1 MKEVDITIVGGGVV
15 GNLLALQLA
24 QSTSLSVALIEAQA
38 YSTRQ
43 HPGFDS
49 RVIALSAQSVE
60 VLNRC
65 HVPLHQLL
73 RAPIDTIQVSD
84 QGGLGWVEL
93 SAADH
98 GLPAFGQV
106 VSLQQ
111 LGEALHAQVRKT
123 HVQCIIPAKPVDIV
137 RQQNDVHIQLDDSTA
152 ITTRLLVLADGGRS
166 PLASSLGFKVQHTPY
181 PQMAITLNLTTQRA
195 HQGKAYE
202 RFTPYGP
209 LAFLPFAHTAEQR
222 GAAANSYSVVWCVS
236 EVDCERLLSFPD
248 SVFRKALQQA
258 FGWRQGEITHV
269 GERQCYPLG
278 LTQLD
283 RCFQHRVVAVGN
295 AAQTLH
301 PIAGQG
307 FNLGLRDVTV
317 LADHLATCQDPGAF
331 AVLDSYAQQRE
342 SDKRTSIFLTD
353 GLLRLFSNKMAPL
366 TLSRNIGLS
375 LMALCPS
382 LQKTFVLH
390 TTGRSQQYEESHYDG

>member
-1 MKEVDITIVGGGVV
+1 MKNVDITIIGGGVV

-24 QSTSLSVALIEAQA
+24 QRTGLSVVLVEAHA
-38 YSTRQ
+38 YATSK

-49 RVIALSAQSVE
+49 RVIALSAHSVD

-65 HVPLHQLL
+65 QVPLQQLL
-73 RAPIDTIQVSD
+73 QAPINTIQVSD
-84 QGGLGWVEL
+84 QGGMGWVEL

-98 GLPAFGQV
+98 GLAAFGQV

-111 LGEALHAQVRKT
+111 LGEALHACVQKT
-123 HVQCIIPAKPVDIV
+123 RVHCVVPAQPVEIV
-137 RQQNDVHIQLDDSTA
+137 RHQDEVHIQLDNGTA
-152 ITTRLLVLADGGRS
+152 LTTRLLVLADGGRS
-166 PLASSLGFKVQHTPY
+166 PLAPALGFKVHHTPY
-181 PQMAITLNLTTQRA
+181 AQVAITLNLTTQRA

-222 GAAANSYSVVWCVS
+222 GAVANSYSVVWCVS
-236 EVDCERLLSFPD
+236 EVDCERLLSLPD
-248 SVFRKALQQA
+248 RSFVKNLQQA
-258 FGWRQGEITHV
+258 FGWRQGEITYV
-269 GERQCYPLG
+269 GERQSYPLG

-317 LADHLATCQDPGAF
+317 LADHLAACKDPGAF
-331 AVLDSYAQQRE
+331 AVLDAYAMRRDT
-342 SDKRTSIFLTD
+342 DKRVTTMLTD
-353 GLLRLFSNKMAPL
+353 GLLRLFSNRMAPL
-366 TLSRNIGLS
+366 TLSRNLGLS

-382 LQKTFVLH
+382 LQHAFVQH
-390 TTGRSQQYEESHYDG
+390 TTGRGQQYEETPQ